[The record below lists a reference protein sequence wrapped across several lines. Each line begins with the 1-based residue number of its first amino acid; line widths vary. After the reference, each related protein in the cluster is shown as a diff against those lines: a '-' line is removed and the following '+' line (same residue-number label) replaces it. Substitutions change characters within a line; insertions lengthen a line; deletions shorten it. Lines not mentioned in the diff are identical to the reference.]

1 MGDSRKAPLPSGSVL
16 PVLHTCYVGR
26 TEYCGWQLPGRF
38 RPRDLSSVPHFNPP
52 DFSKPLLAAAPDA
65 RFVAAPAD
73 GVLPEGFFS
82 TTNLPTYVRI
92 GGEWKLPREPRMDS
106 ALVLDADG
114 VLWVREGRRV
124 LKGEQVAVGEAEDG
138 RDGIYVHATAFMEEV
153 GADGEFKFMV
163 SEVSREKPIDYALM
177 AKILVDEREGGG
189 YPIWVAGP
197 ALVHS
202 RARNDMVWFIQNG
215 FVGALLAG
223 NAVAVHDIEASI
235 FGTTLGL
242 SGDGKATQGG
252 HGLHMRAINKVRAAG
267 SIAAAVANG
276 TIRDGIMHACV
287 TTNTPFVLTGSI
299 RDDGP
304 LPEVITDAVASQDAM
319 RAHAVKS
326 TMAILIATALH
337 AIATGN
343 MLPAFVMQPDG
354 SLREL
359 ATICVDS
366 AEFVVSKLKDRGTHQ
381 AFGVVTNAQDF
392 MHILRLYVEREID
405 QRRIAAASPADR
417 AVAAAR

>member
-1 MGDSRKAPLPSGSVL
+1 MHSWGYYASPGTSV
-16 PVLHTCYVGR
+16 VLG
-26 TEYCGWQLPGRF
+26 TEYGSAFSQLPQRSA
-38 RPRDLSSVPHFNPP
+38 PPDLSSVPSFNPP
-52 DFSKPLLAAAPDA
+52 DFTKPLLAAAPDA

-92 GGEWKLPREPRMDS
+92 GGAWRLPREPRMDS
-106 ALVLDADG
+106 ALVLAPDG
-114 VLWVREGRRV
+114 ELWVREGRRV
-124 LKGEQVAVGEAEDG
+124 RKGDQVAVGAMEDG

-153 GADGEFKFMV
+153 GSDGEFKFMV

-177 AKILVDEREGGG
+177 ARILVDERDGGG

-235 FGTTLGL
+235 FGTTLGMTNTGE
-242 SGDGKATQGG
+242 STTGG
-252 HGLHMRAINKVRAAG
+252 HGLHMRAINKVRTAG
-267 SIAAAVANG
+267 SIANAVKQG
-276 TIRDGIMHACV
+276 IVKDGIMYSCV
-287 TTNTPFVLTGSI
+287 VHKVPFVLTASI

-304 LPEVITDAVASQDAM
+304 LPDVITDMLEAQDAM
-319 RAHAVKS
+319 KRHTTKA

-343 MLPAFVMQPDG
+343 MLPAFTMEADG
-354 SLREL
+354 TMREL
-359 ATICVDS
+359 PTICVDS
-366 AEFVVSKLKDRGTHQ
+366 SEFVVSKLKDRGTHQ

-392 MHILRLYVEREID
+392 MHILRLYVERELDARGIRGGD
-405 QRRIAAASPADR
+405 RLASRP
-417 AVAAAR
+417 AVAGAR